1 MGALRAFAP
10 VSLVDDRGTKGQNR
24 SGMPRQGFVQMTV
37 GGLTLDPVTKTPI
50 VVLKDE
56 AESINLPIWI
66 GLLEAT
72 SMATELEGIKMAR
85 PMTHDLLKNLLERF
99 GAAVE
104 SIEVTEL
111 RENTFYAVIYVLL
124 NGERLAVD
132 SRPSDAIS
140 LALRTGSPIYVAREV
155 LEASSVLSEA
165 KDEDGQ
171 SEATPNRDL
180 SDVSPEEWEKI
191 LEKLDPEDFK
201 YKM

>member
-1 MGALRAFAP
+1 
-10 VSLVDDRGTKGQNR
+10 
-24 SGMPRQGFVQMTV
+24 MPRQGFVQMTV

-111 RENTFYAVIYVLL
+111 RENTFYAVIYILL

-165 KDEDGQ
+165 KDEEKQ
-171 SEATPNRDL
+171 AEAPNRDL

-191 LEKLDPEDFK
+191 LEKLDPDDFK